1 MAITIQAQLSKKIPI
16 TGTDFSSQSASITI
30 SAEVTDPASIIT
42 EAQRLYRLAE
52 QAVDAQLRLTPPPA
66 ATPAARSF
74 TPPTSPNAHNRP
86 TPPRSQPRRGP
97 APVTDSQIRFL
108 DRLIT
113 QTGSSLDAIL
123 HRHQIAGLQ
132 DLSCK
137 DAAALIDELKRTAA

>member
-30 SAEVTDPASIIT
+30 SAEVTDPASVIP

-52 QAVDAQLRLTPPPA
+52 QAVDAQLRLMPSRLAKPA
-66 ATPAARSF
+66 IATQPA
-74 TPPTSPNAHNRP
+74 TPNAHNRP
-86 TPPRSQPRRGP
+86 APPRNQPRRGP
-97 APVTDSQIRFL
+97 APVTESQLRFL

-123 HRHQIAGLQ
+123 HQHHVAGLQ
-132 DLSCK
+132 ELSCK

>member
-30 SAEVTDPASIIT
+30 SAEVTDPASVIP

-52 QAVDAQLRLTPPPA
+52 QAVDAQLRLSPPPA
-66 ATPAARSF
+66 ATPAARQA
-74 TPPTSPNAHNRP
+74 TATPNAHNRP
-86 TPPRSQPRRGP
+86 TPPRSHPRRGP

-123 HRHQIAGLQ
+123 HQHQVAGLQ

-137 DAAALIDELKRTAA
+137 DAAALIDELKRMAA

>member
-30 SAEVTDPASIIT
+30 SAEVTDPASVIP

-66 ATPAARSF
+66 ATPATRQA
-74 TPPTSPNAHNRP
+74 TATPNAHNRP
-86 TPPRSQPRRGP
+86 TPPRNQTRRGP